1 MENRTILNN
10 TNNILGGDN
19 MKERTIL
26 EGQLVDLITKKGE
39 LVHSTVNGEFYSYE
53 YVLEKGNLTFILSL
67 RDRDITIQHDEIGE
81 IDGMSFARKEEIYS
95 DEYGLQLYIDYI
107 NSSAETLEK
116 FIEDKYVDRI
126 VSLSDFLNLFEY
138 IESVTED
145 IDLDDYNTCN
155 KALKEFGINLYVE
168 DFDIDMELVIFR
180 RDME

>member
-67 RDRDITIQHDEIGE
+67 RDNDIVIQKDGEE
-81 IDGMSFARKEEIYS
+81 IDGMSFARKEEIYN

-116 FIEDKYVDRI
+116 FIEDKYADRI
-126 VSLSDFLNLFEY
+126 VSLSEFLNLFEY
-138 IESVTED
+138 IESITED
-145 IDLDDYNTCN
+145 VDLDDYNACD
-155 KALKEFGINLYVE
+155 KALKEFGINLSVE
-168 DFDIDMELVIFR
+168 DFDVDMELVIFR

>member
-67 RDRDITIQHDEIGE
+67 RDNDIVIQKDGEE
-81 IDGMSFARKEEIYS
+81 IDGMSFARKEEIYN

-107 NSSAETLEK
+107 NSSTETLEK

-145 IDLDDYNTCN
+145 IDLDNYNTCN

-180 RDME
+180 RVEVK